1 MNKRTGIYKAHSP
14 DKAVVLIEYDGEEVW
29 SPVND
34 PVLSVLTGSKLITKG
49 DTVEVSFG
57 DGEQNSEETVVFIK
71 NMSGGFKK
79 APYNAKPFKSAPKS
93 EGGFNRSSD
102 TQDQIMRQNA
112 MNRVVDLIC
121 ADKVEMDKVTML
133 ALAESFLDY
142 FKTGQFKE

>member
-1 MNKRTGIYKAHSP
+1 MNKKIGIYKAHSP
-14 DKAVVLIEYDGEEVW
+14 DKAVVLIDYDGEETW

-34 PVLSVLTGSKLITKG
+34 AVLSVLTSTKLIQKG
-49 DTVEVSFG
+49 DSVEVSFG

-71 NMSGGFKK
+71 SMAGGFNKK
-79 APYNAKPFKSAPKS
+79 GSAPFKSSPKAS
-93 EGGFNRSSD
+93 GFGRSDS

-121 ADKVEMDKVTML
+121 ADKVEMDKTTMVE
-133 ALAESFLDY
+133 LAEGFLNY